1 MRLFCVCFSNWGT
14 KGRTT
19 VMVHFPKWVGLT
31 SGGPPLGDE
40 LPPSRGARCEYLC
53 LLRDM
58 GKLRGVRLFFV
69 SSSLVLM
76 QLRNANI
83 NCPART
89 RAS

>member
-1 MRLFCVCFSNWGT
+1 
-14 KGRTT
+14 
-19 VMVHFPKWVGLT
+19 MVHFPKWVGLT

-53 LLRDM
+53 LLETWGNQEEFD
-58 GKLRGVRLFFV
+58 FFV
-69 SSSLVLM
+69 SSSLVLI